1 MSNFKEAMA
10 LLETLEFNSPSN
22 ILHKNSNEKDVTF
35 YGIYKYAHPSWI
47 GWDKVSQAIEATGN
61 LERASVILSKDEEL
75 KAQVYKFYK
84 AEFWDVMKLDYIND
98 NIKANEMFIFGVNA
112 GHHNAIKAAQ
122 KLVGVSVDGV
132 IGEKTIKA
140 INDYDMLAFD
150 LGYDRLELAYYQSLI
165 EKNPSLVIN
174 ERGWIR
180 RAKAV

>member
-1 MSNFKEAMA
+1 
-10 LLETLEFNSPSN
+10 
-22 ILHKNSNEKDVTF
+22 
-35 YGIYKYAHPSWI
+35 
-47 GWDKVSQAIEATGN
+47 
-61 LERASVILSKDEEL
+61 
-75 KAQVYKFYK
+75 
-84 AEFWDVMKLDYIND
+84 MKLDYIND